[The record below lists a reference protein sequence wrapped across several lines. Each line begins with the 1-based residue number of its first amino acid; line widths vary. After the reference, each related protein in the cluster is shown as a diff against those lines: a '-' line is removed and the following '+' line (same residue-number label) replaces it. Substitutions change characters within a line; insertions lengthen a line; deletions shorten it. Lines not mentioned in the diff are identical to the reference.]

1 VVAADSIS
9 AVVDIDFVK
18 VDLGIDTECYAHF

>member
-1 VVAADSIS
+1 MVAADSIS